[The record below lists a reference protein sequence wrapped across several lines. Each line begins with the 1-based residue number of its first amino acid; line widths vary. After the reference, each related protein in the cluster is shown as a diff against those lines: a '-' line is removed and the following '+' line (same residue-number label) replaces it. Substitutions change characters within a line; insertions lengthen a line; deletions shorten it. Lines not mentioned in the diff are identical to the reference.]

1 MERGQMVLAGIGIL
15 LIVVGGLYYFGYFDN
30 FDWQDYIPWFA
41 DRGTIQAT
49 VYDGNGTAN
58 TTDDTPLANATVYI
72 LGTELQKVT
81 GDDGKAVFE
90 KVDVGDYTV
99 VAEFNSTLI
108 YEDVTVQK
116 DQTTN
121 VTLIFNAGS

>member
-1 MERGQMVLAGIGIL
+1 MEKGQIILAGFGIL

-30 FDWQDYIPWFA
+30 FDLNDYIPWFA
-41 DRGTIQAT
+41 DRGNIQAT
-49 VYDGNGTAN
+49 VLDGNGTSD
-58 TTDDTPLANATVYI
+58 TSDDIPLANATVYI

-81 GDDGKAVFE
+81 GDDGKALFE

-99 VAEFNSTLI
+99 VAEHNSTLV
-108 YEDVTVQK
+108 YEDVTVKK
-116 DQTTN
+116 DATTN